1 MTRFLRALDQ
11 IENAMAGAATMLLVA
26 ITGAVCLEV
35 FMRYVVNQPLVWV
48 VELSEYALLYICFLG
63 TAWAL
68 RNDNHVKVDIVLIVL
83 PRRVRHVLGVISS
96 LLGLSIATI
105 LSIWGTLAT
114 WEKFQSGAYNPTVVE
129 FPSWIVLLCIPLGS
143 FFLGIRFLRNLIE
156 HATGTHEDRP
166 GYQSDLE

>member
-1 MTRFLRALDQ
+1 MTRLLRVLDR
-11 IENAMAGAATMLLVA
+11 IEDAMAAMAIMLLVG
-26 ITGAVCLEV
+26 ITVAVCLEV

-68 RNDNHVKVDIVLIVL
+68 RNDAHVKVDIVLIVL
-83 PRRVRHVLGVISS
+83 PPRVRLVLGVISS
-96 LLGLSIATI
+96 LLGLCIAAI
-105 LSIWGTLAT
+105 LFIWGTLAT

-143 FFLGIRFLRNLIE
+143 LFLGIRFLRNLIE
-156 HATGTHEDRP
+156 YATGTHEDRP
-166 GYQSDLE
+166 GYLTDLE